1 MSKLVYLK
9 GLSTNLSRHSLKD
22 GQILFTEDTGELY
35 IDYLDSLS
43 NKIIRQPIHDK
54 ELAQALQQYI
64 NSMNK
69 VENKSSADIRS
80 EITADDIEN
89 ALGFLPVEELS
100 SMPAEKVTYDNTESG
115 LNGINVQAAL
125 DEVVEKNAVNQI
137 GILTLEKELEDKASK
152 TYVDTSIS
160 NLVDGAPETLNTL
173 NELSAALGDDTNFAT
188 TVATQ
193 IGNIESDVEDIVDGT
208 TTIAKATSAIKL
220 ATARTIRTN
229 LGSTSTASFDGTA
242 NITPGVT
249 GTLPVAN
256 GGTGATTTKEAQYN
270 LLNDM
275 NEVTSGITDQTKF
288 AGAYITPLSKD
299 GAIYTREA
307 STVWDYIKSKISS
320 VLGLTADNYKGT
332 SAKAT
337 QDANGNNIANTYAT
351 KESVNN
357 KVDKEES
364 KGLST
369 NDYTTEEKEKLASI
383 ATGANKTSISFD
395 STKSALLI
403 SF

>member
-173 NELSAALGDDTNFAT
+173 NEIANALANNQ
-188 TVATQ
+188 TV
-193 IGNIESDVEDIVDGT
+193 VEALD
-208 TTIAKATSAIKL
+208 SAIGK
-220 ATARTIRTN
+220 
-229 LGSTSTASFDGTA
+229 
-242 NITPGVT
+242 
-249 GTLPVAN
+249 
-256 GGTGATTTKEAQYN
+256 
-270 LLNDM
+270 
-275 NEVTSGITDQTKF
+275 
-288 AGAYITPLSKD
+288 
-299 GAIYTREA
+299 
-307 STVWDYIKSKISS
+307 
-320 VLGLTADNYKGT
+320 
-332 SAKAT
+332 
-337 QDANGNNIANTYAT
+337 
-351 KESVNN
+351 
-357 KVDKEES
+357 KVDKVEG
-364 KGLST
+364 KQLST

>member
-43 NKIIRQPIHDK
+43 NTIIRQPIHDK

-125 DEVVEKNAVNQI
+125 DEVVEKNAVNQT

-173 NELSAALGDDTNFAT
+173 NE
-188 TVATQ
+188 
-193 IGNIESDVEDIVDGT
+193 
-208 TTIAKATSAIKL
+208 
-220 ATARTIRTN
+220 
-229 LGSTSTASFDGTA
+229 
-242 NITPGVT
+242 
-249 GTLPVAN
+249 
-256 GGTGATTTKEAQYN
+256 
-270 LLNDM
+270 
-275 NEVTSGITDQTKF
+275 
-288 AGAYITPLSKD
+288 
-299 GAIYTREA
+299 
-307 STVWDYIKSKISS
+307 
-320 VLGLTADNYKGT
+320 
-332 SAKAT
+332 
-337 QDANGNNIANTYAT
+337 IANALA
-351 KESVNN
+351 NN
-357 KVDKEES
+357 QTVVEALDTAIGTKVDKVS
-364 KGLST
+364 GKGLST
-369 NDYTTEEKEKLASI
+369 NDYTTDEKNKLANIAAGAEVNVQSDWSATSGDAFIKNKPTFLTGGSQTSTSSADGGSNVYTFTKSDGTTSTLTVKNGSKGSTGDTGPKGDTGATPTIKVAAGSNINTVGTPTVTASTSGTTTTFTFNYLKGATGANATTTAVATTSANGLMSSSDKTKLNGI

-395 STKSALLI
+395 SANSALLI